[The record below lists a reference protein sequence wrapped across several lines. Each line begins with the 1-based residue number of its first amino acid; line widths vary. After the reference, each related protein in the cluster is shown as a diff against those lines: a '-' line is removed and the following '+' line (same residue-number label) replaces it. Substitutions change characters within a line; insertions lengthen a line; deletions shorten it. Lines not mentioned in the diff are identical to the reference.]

1 MKRLGSMFLL
11 AAFASF
17 TFRAHGQNN
26 APLRLVQT
34 IAMPGVEGR
43 IDHLSADVKGQRV
56 FVAALGNN
64 SLEVIDVAQGKRAR
78 SVPGLKEPQGVLY
91 LGDMDQIIVANGD
104 DGTVRAI
111 DAKSFTTV
119 SNIMVGGDADNVRYD
134 SNTGRI
140 IVGYGDG
147 ALAFID
153 PKAHKVTSTVK
164 LAAHPESF
172 QLEKA
177 RPRIYVNVPNANH
190 IAVVDSSTQQVI
202 TTWPVG
208 QFRANFPM
216 ALDEANHRVFVG
228 TRNPAKLVVFDT
240 ESGRQVTN
248 LDISGDTDDVFFDQD
263 NKRIY
268 VSAGEGHI
276 DVFSQTDADHYQPI
290 AKIAT
295 ASGARTSLFVPAL
308 HKLFLAVPHRGAQE
322 AAIRVYEVTK

>member
-1 MKRLGSMFLL
+1 MKRSGAMFLL
-11 AAFASF
+11 AVFACF
-17 TFRAHGQNN
+17 VFLAYGQGN
-26 APLRLVQT
+26 APLRLAQT
-34 IAMPGVEGR
+34 IPMPGVEGR

-78 SVPGLKEPQGVLY
+78 SIPGLKEPQGIVY
-91 LGDMDQIIVANGD
+91 LPELDQIVVANGE
-104 DGTVRAI
+104 DGTVRTI
-111 DAKSFTTV
+111 DAKSFMTL
-119 SNIMVGGDADNVRYD
+119 SSLMVGGDADNVRYD

-140 IVGYGDG
+140 VVGYGDG

-153 PKAHKVTSTVK
+153 PKAHKIIGTTK
-164 LAAHPESF
+164 LAGHPESF
-172 QLEKA
+172 QLEKS

-190 IAVVDSSTQQVI
+190 IGVVDSSKQSVI

-216 ALDEANHRVFVG
+216 ALDEADHRLFVG

-240 ESGRQVTN
+240 ESGKQITA
-248 LDISGDTDDVFFDQD
+248 LDISGDTDDVFFDQE

-276 DVFSQTDADHYQPI
+276 DVFGQSDADHYQPI
-290 AKIAT
+290 TKINT
-295 ASGARTSLFVPAL
+295 ASGARTSLFVPDM

-322 AAIRVYEVTK
+322 AAVRVYEVTK